1 MDKWVRK
8 SSEERARN
16 ITELQQ
22 QAVHFKEHKA
32 IPLTAAE
39 TIEMDEPQLPP
50 RVSSTACGQGK
61 QAIFWWQYHLVRAE
75 LKEIPPQLARTEA
88 PVSG

>member
-1 MDKWVRK
+1 
-8 SSEERARN
+8 
-16 ITELQQ
+16 
-22 QAVHFKEHKA
+22 
-32 IPLTAAE
+32 
-39 TIEMDEPQLPP
+39 MDEPQLPP

-61 QAIFWWQYHLVRAE
+61 QAIFWRQYHLVRAE